1 MVTTNLEPARGN
13 VGDWGDTYGNR
24 VDRFLAAVAYLGGEN
39 PSFIWARG
47 VYEKV
52 EIAAWDLVNGE
63 LVKRW
68 HFKSTQGYSNWEGMG
83 GHGLSIADV
92 DGDNKDEIIYS
103 NCAIDDDGTGLWTL
117 RGAIGKQSSDAM
129 HVADIDPE
137 RPGLEKWGCAEGSG
151 PGSACI
157 HPFRDGTST
166 CKRPRGFLLGTCGP
180 ILARSRDSDH

>member
-1 MVTTNLEPARGN
+1 M
-13 VGDWGDTYGNR
+13 
-24 VDRFLAAVAYLGGEN
+24 DRFLAAVAYLGGEN

-103 NCAIDDDGTGLWTL
+103 NCAIDDDGAQQCARGIHETAYL
-117 RGAIGKQSSDAM
+117 R
-129 HVADIDPE
+129 H
-137 RPGLEKWGCAEGSG
+137 
-151 PGSACI
+151 
-157 HPFRDGTST
+157 
-166 CKRPRGFLLGTCGP
+166 
-180 ILARSRDSDH
+180 ILAHDGRGTGRSKAGKSCHYEDEEIRIGLRLASCSHS